1 LSTNE
6 GPTTRVADVL
16 VVERFMSDRELN
28 DWRLLRDQFD
38 ALMRRGSDEI
48 EDILDAQ
55 FRRRFSELIE
65 RQKNRFAREAS

>member
-1 LSTNE
+1 
-6 GPTTRVADVL
+6 
-16 VVERFMSDRELN
+16 MSDRELN